1 MVFILQPLT
10 PRTTW
15 LNLLSDKRSPFLAK
29 DNIQNS
35 RWYSENKNLTKDS
48 YLRILMLFQVFAS
61 LNIRL
66 EVILLPGFDKWE
78 EKESYEMDFF
88 QLNFMESFFCFKS
101 ICVGGGKMMGRVLF
115 QMAFFLYI

>member
-1 MVFILQPLT
+1 MVFIPQPLT

-15 LNLLSDKRSPFLAK
+15 LNLLSDKCSPFLAK

-78 EKESYEMDFF
+78 EKES
-88 QLNFMESFFCFKS
+88 
-101 ICVGGGKMMGRVLF
+101 
-115 QMAFFLYI
+115 